1 MEKIIN
7 LMKELH
13 KDIYRKDGITPYYE
27 HPLAV
32 YNKLISWGINNNSLS
47 KYYLIPAL
55 FHDVFEENPKEKW
68 KNIEEILKKEFDNFI
83 INLIKRLTFIPDKN
97 NKYAKTGYLISCTE
111 NNYTL
116 IIKIA
121 DRICNVN
128 DFIKDGNLKYA
139 KIYFH
144 KADCLYNKIY
154 EYMTNEKDNIIY
166 KNIWNDLNN
175 LEEKLK

>member
-1 MEKIIN
+1 MTSIFS
-7 LMKELH
+7 
-13 KDIYRKDGITPYYE
+13 G
-27 HPLAV
+27 
-32 YNKLISWGINNNSLS
+32 
-47 KYYLIPAL
+47 
-55 FHDVFEENPKEKW
+55 
-68 KNIEEILKKEFDNFI
+68 
-83 INLIKRLTFIPDKN
+83 IKRLTFIPDKN
-97 NKYAKTGYLISCTE
+97 NKYAKTGYLINCTK

-116 IIKIA
+116 IIKTA

-154 EYMTNEKDNIIY
+154 EYMINEKDNIIY